1 MKPIILLLVFCLA
14 SCASDFSSGGRKRPP
29 KVYGVDI
36 LSSCSGEP
44 GPGLRIGK
52 KTDSVSIKKDSIVI
66 KKKLDPKDSTRV
78 KSDSIK

>member
-14 SCASDFSSGGRKRPP
+14 SCASDFSSGGRKRPQ

-36 LSSCSGEP
+36 LSTGSCEP
-44 GPGLRIGK
+44 GPGRIGK

-66 KKKLDPKDSTRV
+66 KKMLDPKDSTRV

>member
-1 MKPIILLLVFCLA
+1 MKPIVLLLVFCLA
-14 SCASDFSSGGRKRPP
+14 SCASDFSSSGRKRPQ

-36 LSSCSGEP
+36 ISCSGEP

-66 KKKLDPKDSTRV
+66 KKKLDSKDSTRV